1 MGQKNVKND
10 IWTNGRASSLVI
22 RANHELRECY
32 RDLDTVADVKKKR
45 LEWIEHVVRMD
56 QGRAV
61 CLFVY
66 TTTHSSLKAYCPIL
80 VRRSTFRHQAS
91 PRVSPRESTQRRK
104 VELWARN
111 VQ

>member
-45 LEWIEHVVRMD
+45 LEWIEH
-56 QGRAV
+56 A
-61 CLFVY
+61 
-66 TTTHSSLKAYCPIL
+66 
-80 VRRSTFRHQAS
+80 VRRDQ
-91 PRVSPRESTQRRK
+91 
-104 VELWARN
+104 
-111 VQ
+111 